1 MASPNAE
8 ALSALAAFLATVI
21 VAAASVGAGLLFIR
35 FLPGSF
41 SRAEKFVYAALGGMG
56 LLSFTLFLV
65 GQFSFHRSIILVI
78 LLAFL
83 VAFAYQI
90 VSNRSLLS
98 QISIHLP
105 PASTIPILAIT
116 FVLTITLLA
125 GFAAPHGDWS
135 NDAIAYHL
143 LGPKVWLRNAVIL
156 PVLDN
161 CHTAFPATSE
171 VIFATLVAIGGPLA
185 PNFSAIWTF
194 SLFLVLI
201 YFFARRCGLSPTHSL
216 WAVALT
222 STMPAIYAGTH
233 SGFVDVIYAALVLA
247 AIRILLDADSTAA
260 FACIGLFSGLA
271 IATKYTGLLA
281 FPIILVCA
289 VIYLRISAPESAQLQ
304 SAYRRSSLI
313 NFLTAILFAFL
324 FGAPFY
330 LRNWFLLGS
339 PIYPP
344 TPLLAQFFH
353 ARYLPPETISYFHDY
368 IQARGAGLGRH
379 FTDFLLLP
387 FNLTFHTSN
396 FHGAGGIG
404 LAPLAFAPFALRNL
418 KRDPKVA
425 VLILFAFLSTI
436 VWFLTQ
442 QESRFLIP
450 VYALAAIASVAGWQY
465 LQQLSSRA
473 TKILCAVIVAIS
485 LSYGCFMIAKARV
498 PDIHAFS
505 PAYASARNHAEVPYL
520 DAFDFLNHDSSVRK
534 VLILD
539 RSVAPFYS
547 DKPYVKIIGQ
557 WGEHPLPNITSPQQA
572 LQVLPHLPD
581 LDGVTH
587 ILDIQSD
594 AAGFQVP
601 QDNPCCTLV
610 FSQQRQRVYRVQ

>member
-1 MASPNAE
+1 M
-8 ALSALAAFLATVI
+8 LAAVVANALL
-21 VAAASVGAGLLFIR
+21 AAASLGGGLILVR
-35 FLPGSF
+35 CLPDSLP
-41 SRAEKFVYAALGGMG
+41 RAEKLVYAWLGGYG
-56 LLSFTLFLV
+56 LLSFVLFLA
-65 GQFSFHRSIILVI
+65 GQYSFRRATIFLVVSAFLI
-78 LLAFL
+78 LLVFNVRL
-83 VAFAYQI
+83 
-90 VSNRSLLS
+90 NRSLFSGESLR
-98 QISIHLP
+98 LP
-105 PASTIPILAIT
+105 AGSTCPVLAIA
-116 FVLTITLLA
+116 FVLILTFAA
-125 GFAAPHGDWS
+125 GFAAPAGDWS

-143 LGPKVWLRNAVIL
+143 LGPKVWVRDALIR

-171 VIFATLVAIGGPLA
+171 VVFATLLAIDGPLA
-185 PNFSAIWTF
+185 PNVSAIWTF
-194 SLFLVLI
+194 SLFLAII

-222 STMPAIYAGTH
+222 ATMPAIYAGAH
-233 SGFVDVIYAALVLA
+233 SAFVDVIYAAFVLA
-247 AIRILLDADSTAA
+247 AIRILFDADSPAS

-289 VIYLRISAPESAQLQ
+289 IVYSRIVAPQ
-304 SAYRRSSLI
+304 SAHRGLSLV
-313 NFLTAILFAFL
+313 NFLIAALFAFL

-379 FTDFLLLP
+379 FSDFVLLP

-404 LAPLAFAPFALRNL
+404 LAPLAFAPFAFRNL
-418 KRDPKVA
+418 KRDPVIA
-425 VLILFAFLSTI
+425 VLTLFASLFTI

-450 VYALAAIASVAGWQY
+450 VYALAAIASVVGWQY
-465 LQQLSSRA
+465 LQQLPSRA
-473 TKILCAVIVAIS
+473 TKILCAIIIAIS
-485 LSYGCFMIAKARV
+485 LSYGCLMIAKARV
-498 PDIHAFS
+498 ADIHGTVSA
-505 PAYASARNHAEVPYL
+505 AYASARNHAEVPYL
-520 DAFDFLNHDSSVRK
+520 DAFDFLNHDPSVRK
-534 VLILD
+534 ILILD

-557 WGEHPLPNITSPQQA
+557 WGEHPLPNVTSPQQA
-572 LQVLPHLPD
+572 LRALHHLPD
-581 LDGVTH
+581 LGGITH

-594 AAGFQVP
+594 VAPFQVP
-601 QDNPCCTLV
+601 QNNPCCTLV